1 MVEKRYV
8 SNKIK
13 YLTLN
18 CVVFSKM
25 LSQGKKEQ
33 PETHCACLDLRD
45 RPDLFGPFIKHG
57 QNLSNEWN

>member
-13 YLTLN
+13 YLTLS
-18 CVVFSKM
+18 CEVISKM

-33 PETHCACLDLRD
+33 PEAHCACLDLRA
-45 RPDLFGPFIKHG
+45 RSDLFGPLINHG
-57 QNLSNEWN
+57 QNLNNV